1 MAGPMSSAAALLLA
15 LFAFSASPD
24 GGAVPPSPFTP
35 LEGVPGV
42 SFSNDRCAVSLHWRP
57 DAYVLV
63 LPGVPR
69 HESGA
74 SVTGT
79 ELRIGCRASNGR
91 PGYGVAPARA
101 VLEVERHPGLRD
113 AYPVLHPMFWILGL
127 TGNEVDRTSLRLSL
141 TGVSAPVAAVLE
153 VSYVYD
159 LGGRPPMRIAA
170 LPARHLLS
178 LIASSRSLVVEAE
191 GADTFLSA
199 RFTPDLRLA
208 PAAEALLAHCPRD

>member
-1 MAGPMSSAAALLLA
+1 MAGPMSSAASLLLA
-15 LFAFSASPD
+15 FLVSSVFQA
-24 GGAVPPSPFTP
+24 GGPVPPSPFTP

-42 SFSNDRCAVSLHWRP
+42 SFSNDRYAVSLHWRP
-57 DAYVLV
+57 DAYVLA

-74 SVTGT
+74 SVAGT

-127 TGNEVDRTSLRLSL
+127 TGNEVDRYQSAAAADGR
-141 TGVSAPVAAVLE
+141 VSAGCRCT
-153 VSYVYD
+153 
-159 LGGRPPMRIAA
+159 GGFVRVRPRW
-170 LPARHLLS
+170 
-178 LIASSRSLVVEAE
+178 
-191 GADTFLSA
+191 
-199 RFTPDLRLA
+199 
-208 PAAEALLAHCPRD
+208 PAADADRCVAGPASALADRVVSFPGRRG